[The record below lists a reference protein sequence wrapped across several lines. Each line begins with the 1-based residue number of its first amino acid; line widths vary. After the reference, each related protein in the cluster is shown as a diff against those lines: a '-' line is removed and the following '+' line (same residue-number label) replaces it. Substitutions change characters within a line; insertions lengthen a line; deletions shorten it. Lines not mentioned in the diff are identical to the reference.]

1 MKVMDVGR
9 VCIIK
14 RGQDFGKLVM
24 VSSVDSKSNMVEVE
38 GAKLKK
44 KKINALHL
52 WPVDKEV
59 KNVEE
64 LKKVKI

>member
-1 MKVMDVGR
+1 MKIIDVGR

-14 RGQDFGKLVM
+14 RGQDFGRLVM

-44 KKINALHL
+44 RKINMLHL
-52 WPVDKEV
+52 WPMDKEV
-59 KNVEE
+59 KSVEE
-64 LKKVKI
+64 LKKIKL